1 MRTLTQIKNN
11 LLIFMLVFLTMIEVA
26 NAQNCSTIIY
36 TPSPILSMTG
46 GQNLGGSGTF
56 KYTLHDPTATPL
68 IRVGTFTNYN
78 SYCDFKSG
86 ITYSLTSDL
95 AGFVT
100 GSSKTYTLDRSK
112 ALGPY
117 PQTIALHLSVDNFWY
132 GASRDYY
139 YSFILYDCD
148 DDLIAPTT

>member
-1 MRTLTQIKNN
+1 MRPLKQIKTSM
-11 LLIFMLVFLTMIEVA
+11 LLFMLVFLTMIEVA
-26 NAQNCSTIIY
+26 NALCSTIIN

-95 AGFVT
+95 TGFVT
-100 GSSKTYTLDRSK
+100 GSNKSYTLDRSK

-117 PQTIALHLSVDNFWY
+117 PQTIALHL
-132 GASRDYY
+132 
-139 YSFILYDCD
+139 
-148 DDLIAPTT
+148 